1 MRGNIYD
8 RISERREREERLERE
23 RLEKEA
29 LDALPPP
36 PKFFLTNELSFRRP
50 ENIKDKTFHVFTLT
64 DIGPSPF
71 SLVVG
76 RSPAELDADLET
88 LAQQVLDEVQKS
100 LSHLHWI
107 EPVSPLEI
115 AGVEARRVEFRWRQQ
130 GKPVHQV
137 QLIFLH
143 QDEYGRPLLMQI
155 TGTSNNPKGMT
166 SEERRAFEEVVSSLE
181 LRKPEGGKSE
191 SEAERDQRV

>member
-8 RISERREREERLERE
+8 RLSERREREERLERE

-29 LDALPPP
+29 LDARPAP
-36 PKFFLTNELSFRRP
+36 PKFFLTNELSFVRP
-50 ENIKDKTFHVFTLT
+50 ENLKDKTFHVFTLT

-76 RSPAELDADLET
+76 RSPAEPDSDLET
-88 LAQQVLDEVQKS
+88 LAQQLLGELQKS

-107 EPVSPLEI
+107 EPVTPAEI

-130 GKPVHQV
+130 GKPVHQI

-143 QDEYGRPLLMQI
+143 EDEYNRPLLMQI
-155 TGTSNNPKGMT
+155 TGTSNSPTGM
-166 SEERRAFEEVVSSLE
+166 SMDERNAFQSLVASVD
-181 LRKPEGGKSE
+181 LRRSLNGER
-191 SEAERDQRV
+191 EAQQAVTP